1 MLEALRG
8 ALDGVSVVALATNI
22 PGPLAAAQLRAFGAR
37 VVKIE
42 PVRGDPLEA
51 AAPQWYAAIATGLE
65 ILRIDLR
72 DDAALRTLDAHL
84 QSADLVVTAMRA
96 SSLLRLGFE
105 WTTLHVR
112 YPNLCHVAISG
123 DAPPH
128 DDRAGHDLTYQAR
141 AGTFA
146 PPAMPRALA
155 ADMAA
160 AERAATAAVA
170 ALLRR
175 DRTGEAVR
183 VDVSIVDAAVDFAAP
198 FRYGLTAPDGVL
210 GGGQPLYGVYGA
222 KEGYVA
228 VAALEPHFSQR
239 LQAMLGCPSLDAS
252 SLAAALLE
260 RTAHEWEALALQYDV
275 PLAAVRE

>member
-1 MLEALRG
+1 MLEALRS
-8 ALDGVSVVALATNI
+8 ALDGTTVVALATNI
-22 PGPLAAAQLRAFGAR
+22 PGPLAAARLRAFGAR

-42 PVRGDPLEA
+42 PARGDALEA
-51 AAPQWYAAIATGLE
+51 ASSQWYAAMTAGLE

-84 QSADLVVTAMRA
+84 QSADLVLTAMRA

-105 WTTLHVR
+105 WNTLHAR

-141 AGTFA
+141 AGMFA
-146 PPAMPRALA
+146 PPAMPRLLA

-160 AERAATAAVA
+160 AERAVTACVA
-170 ALLRR
+170 ALMQR
-175 DRTGEAVR
+175 DRSGEAVR
-183 VDVSIVDAAVDFAAP
+183 VDVSIVDAALDFAAP
-198 FRYGLTAPDGVL
+198 FRYGLTAADGPL
-210 GGGQPLYGVYGA
+210 GGGSPLYRVYRA
-222 KEGYVA
+222 KEGHVA

-239 LQAMLGCPSLDAS
+239 LHAMLERASLDET

-260 RTAHEWEALALQYDV
+260 RTAHEWETLAQQYDV